1 MMRIARLLIVDD
13 EPDVLDILSQL
24 ATAFLHHVLVETADS
39 AFSALERIKATRY
52 DVVLSDLLMPG
63 MSGVDLAEHI
73 RTISPCTPVIIMSGA
88 PDLSD
93 RVRGHDIFGFIAKPI
108 HHQALIRV
116 VSQAMAFGRAH
127 DPFPDQPVQRVLALY
142 PNCWRHGD

>member
-1 MMRIARLLIVDD
+1 MIRIARLLIVDD
-13 EPDVLDILSQL
+13 EPDVLDILSQM
-24 ATAFLHHVLVETADS
+24 ATAFLRHVLVETADS
-39 AFSALERIKATRY
+39 AFAALERIKTTRY

-88 PDLSD
+88 PDLAD
-93 RVRGHDIFGFIAKPI
+93 RVRGHDVFGFIAKPI

-127 DPFPDQPVQRVLALY
+127 DPFPDQPVNRVLALY